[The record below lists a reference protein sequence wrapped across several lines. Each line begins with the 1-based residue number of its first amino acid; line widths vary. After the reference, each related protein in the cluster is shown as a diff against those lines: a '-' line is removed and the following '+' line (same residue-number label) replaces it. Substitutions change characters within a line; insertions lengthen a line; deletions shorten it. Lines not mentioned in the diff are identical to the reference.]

1 MSAIVDGGRR
11 SARASICPV
20 PTALLLVVSLG
31 LALASCGEEPERSEG
46 RRPETP
52 TVLRLRQNCPLK
64 PEGFDCAATAQEAC
78 RKNGYEAG
86 EAVEQASGRVC
97 RLTSEGRSCKAKTWL
112 VRVAC
117 W

>member
-1 MSAIVDGGRR
+1 VGGATR
-11 SARASICPV
+11 ARASSYPA
-20 PTALLLVVSLG
+20 PAALLAVT
-31 LALASCGEEPERSEG
+31 LALPLASCGEEPKRSEG
-46 RRPETP
+46 GRPEAP
-52 TVLRLRQNCPLK
+52 IVLRLRQNCLLK
-64 PEGFDCAATAQEAC
+64 PEGFDCAAAAHEAC

-86 EAVEQASGRVC
+86 ESVEQASGRVC